1 MKKIINTRNGVGQS
15 SFHYHWHF
23 CQKES
28 NIKLYSMKE
37 FILNIQNNIHNFA
50 TCRSWKIPPVG
61 TSFAEITSTG
71 QYSPFSFCSKIW
83 TQNSIFL
90 VTSLHLGNSWSS
102 WKIIHFYFN
111 TGSLGSYT
119 WELTMIM
126 TSKPSDSTEWSVVQ
140 WVIHKYI
147 LENIIKSKV
156 KQTLSELRLYFQGH
170 FQSSFL

>member
-1 MKKIINTRNGVGQS
+1 MELASLAFIIIDISV
-15 SFHYHWHF
+15 
-23 CQKES
+23 KES
-28 NIKLYSMKE
+28 NSKLYGTKV
-37 FILNIQNNIHNFA
+37 FNVNIQNYIYDSV

-90 VTSLHLGNSWSS
+90 VTSLHLGNSWRS

-111 TGSLGSYT
+111 TGSSGSST

-126 TSKPSDSTEWSVVQ
+126 TSKQSSEIQWSVAQ
-140 WVIHKYI
+140 
-147 LENIIKSKV
+147 
-156 KQTLSELRLYFQGH
+156 Q
-170 FQSSFL
+170 